1 VNQIIVMKMKSP
13 KICSCDARVALDS
26 GCFRR
31 SSKRATQASQLLI
44 AFLAFTSFCS
54 AAVVQKIDDS
64 TLTGTL
70 NSIDNANLTLK
81 TTKPISIPFD
91 EITQITMKDQPASVP
106 VTPPPKPAVVNQAE
120 EDGPNLG
127 GSLLG
132 ALFGSSHSQARADN
146 PTVPIA
152 APPPISSSTT
162 RPATSQPVSV
172 AGVFNLTNGDRIH
185 ATLNSWADQK
195 LSTHLPNGNPLE
207 IASNTVSLIWL
218 GTLDLQSKAQKLTV
232 EPGAE
237 DIAFVTKDNDVVAV
251 KGFVQG
257 IAGDSLQFRYGDEDR
272 KIKLA
277 KIVGLQLRSN
287 SPAPITAFHQVIN
300 TDTGDR
306 FSGTLSAIDHDWV
319 VLTTPAGKPMKVLQ
333 TSITTID
340 FLNGRVSFLTDLK
353 PTQVEQTPYFGRVI
367 PYRVNQSLTGGPLML
382 SDGPCPRGIAVH
394 SRCVLTYDISS
405 GFDRL
410 KTKLGFE
417 QPDGHQGR
425 VLARVLG
432 DDKVLYENPD
442 ARGDQPPIDID
453 VPLTGVKTLVLEID
467 FGKDQDVGDRVVWAN
482 PRLLRGK

>member
-1 VNQIIVMKMKSP
+1 VNHSMPIQ
-13 KICSCDARVALDS
+13 
-26 GCFRR
+26 
-31 SSKRATQASQLLI
+31 TQKPRWFYLI
-44 AFLAFTSFCS
+44 AVLAIGSITS

-64 TLTGTL
+64 TVTGTL
-70 NSIDNANLTLK
+70 NSISNGKLFLK
-81 TTKPISIPFD
+81 TTEPISVPFD
-91 EITQITMKDQPASVP
+91 EITQITMKDPPISVP
-106 VTPPPKPAVVNQAE
+106 VAPPPTPVVVNQTE

-127 GSLLG
+127 NSLLG

-146 PTVPIA
+146 PSVPLV
-152 APPPISSSTT
+152 APPPVSATPTT
-162 RPATSQPVSV
+162 GPATSQPVSV
-172 AGVFNLTNGDRIH
+172 TGVFNLTNGDRIH
-185 ATLNSWADQK
+185 ATLNRWADQK
-195 LSTHLPNGNPLE
+195 LSMHLPNGNPLE
-207 IASNTVSLIWL
+207 ISSNTVSLIWL
-218 GTLDLQSKAQKLTV
+218 GTLDMQSKAQKLTID
-232 EPGAE
+232 PGAE
-237 DIAFVTKDNDVVAV
+237 DIAFVLKDNDVMAV

-257 IAGDSLQFRYGDEDR
+257 IIGDSLQFRYGDEDR

-287 SPAPITAFHQVIN
+287 SPAPITTFHQVIN
-300 TDTGDR
+300 TDAGDR
-306 FSGTLSAIDHDWV
+306 FSGTLSAIDHDWI
-319 VLTTPAGKPMKVLQ
+319 VLTAPAGTSMKVLQ

-353 PTQVEQTPYFGRVI
+353 PTKVEQTPYFGRLI
-367 PYRVNQSLTGGPLML
+367 PYRVNQSLAGGPLIL

-405 GFDRL
+405 GFDRF

-453 VPLTGVKTLVLEID
+453 VQLAGVKTLVLEID
-467 FGKDQDVGDRVVWAN
+467 FGKDQDVGDRAVWAN